1 MKRLLFAAVV
11 ALVALRVWV
20 FLGYAP
26 NHVATRK
33 DERPFIN
40 EVREITTRGSFDL
53 AAGGGHAP
61 LAHLVYAPFLLKGP
75 AMDRT
80 IPDAKAP
87 PPDLRVV
94 DARLISAGL
103 YLCSLAVLT
112 MIARHLGGA
121 ALAWRSLAIALVI
134 PLFEASQAR
143 IYSVYLLTSLATVAG
158 ALAWL
163 DHRGAK
169 AWLGLLLFGVAG
181 IEAEHSFALGIL
193 YVIVPAV
200 VVGIAGTSRK
210 AWPLVLVALGVCMA
224 ALPWTLLWL
233 GSGMT
238 SEDYEHPLVA
248 LMGNG
253 NKWFLLTIAALAI
266 YLVSR
271 AFGAQPTRAA
281 KRAAVPYLGP
291 VAFTVAGY
299 VQPIA
304 ALWLARRA
312 GARSLSWS
320 MVAACCVLPW
330 IANPADH
337 FGNYVAASVALIAPL
352 LAAGL
357 SAPLPTWPRR
367 LVAVQLAGWVLLT
380 TMMFS

>member
-1 MKRLLFAAVV
+1 MVWRFAVV
-11 ALVALRVWV
+11 ALLALRVWV
-20 FLGYAP
+20 FLAYAP

-40 EVREITTRGSFDL
+40 EVREITTHGSFDL

-61 LAHLVYAPFLLKGP
+61 FAHLVYAPFLLTGP
-75 AMDRT
+75 EMDRA

-87 PPDLRVV
+87 APDLRVV

-103 YLCSLAVLT
+103 YLCSLAVLV

-121 ALAWRSLAIALVI
+121 ALGWRSLAIALAI
-134 PLFEASQAR
+134 PLFEACQAR
-143 IYSVYLLTSLATVAG
+143 IYSVYLLTSLATIAG

-181 IEAEHSFALGIL
+181 FEAEHSFALGML

-200 VVGIAGTSRK
+200 VIGVSGSSRK

-224 ALPWTLLWL
+224 ALPWTATWL
-233 GSGMT
+233 AAGKSA
-238 SEDYEHPLVA
+238 DKYVHPLAELV
-248 LMGNG
+248 GHG
-253 NKWFLLTIAALAI
+253 NKWFLLTIVSLAI
-266 YLVSR
+266 YLASR
-271 AFGAQPTRAA
+271 AFGARPAQAV
-281 KRAAVPYLGP
+281 KRAAIPYLGP
-291 VAFTVAGY
+291 VAFALAGY
-299 VQPIA
+299 AQPLA

-320 MVAACCVLPW
+320 VVAACCVLPW

-357 SAPLPTWPRR
+357 SVPLPTWPRR
-367 LVAVQLAGWVLLT
+367 IVAAQLAGWVVLT